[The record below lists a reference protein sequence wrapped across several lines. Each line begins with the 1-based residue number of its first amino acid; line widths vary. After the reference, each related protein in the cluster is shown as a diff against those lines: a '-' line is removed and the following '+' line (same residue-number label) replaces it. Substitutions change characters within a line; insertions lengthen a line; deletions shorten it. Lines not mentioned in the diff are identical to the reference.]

1 MANNQVSKSWF
12 AVLANP
18 EDHGYSGTPQKICE
32 AMRDEW
38 LGSSTTRSGAWAYCV
53 SADGLR
59 HVHAV
64 LEDTVAM
71 RFSVIKKTY
80 AAGMHFEATKGS
92 KQQAEDYINKRTPYD
107 EKGEKV
113 LCIIKAGEIK
123 GNQGKRSDLD
133 EITALL
139 NEGKTPDQ
147 IMDGNL
153 HFRRF
158 DRLIRDEYFARR
170 RRQTPPI
177 RDVKVHWICGAS
189 GCGKSYRFVQLC
201 EEVGEE
207 NVYFIAELN
216 NGSFD
221 KYIGEKILFIDDL
234 KESSL
239 SYASLLLLLDCY
251 KRQVSARYSNVF
263 ALWSE
268 VYVTSVY
275 APEQFYR
282 ALVPV
287 YRRDV
292 DTYEQLRRRITD
304 FSYCYR
310 ATRGQ
315 RKQETVLMDFYN
327 GITEF
332 RKSIDDE
339 VGG

>member
-1 MANNQVSKSWF
+1 MANNQGSKSWF

-153 HFRRF
+153 HFRRC
-158 DRLIRDEYFARR
+158 DRLIRDE
-170 RRQTPPI
+170 
-177 RDVKVHWICGAS
+177 
-189 GCGKSYRFVQLC
+189 
-201 EEVGEE
+201 
-207 NVYFIAELN
+207 
-216 NGSFD
+216 
-221 KYIGEKILFIDDL
+221 
-234 KESSL
+234 
-239 SYASLLLLLDCY
+239 
-251 KRQVSARYSNVF
+251 
-263 ALWSE
+263 
-268 VYVTSVY
+268 
-275 APEQFYR
+275 
-282 ALVPV
+282 
-287 YRRDV
+287 
-292 DTYEQLRRRITD
+292 
-304 FSYCYR
+304 
-310 ATRGQ
+310 
-315 RKQETVLMDFYN
+315 
-327 GITEF
+327 
-332 RKSIDDE
+332 
-339 VGG
+339 